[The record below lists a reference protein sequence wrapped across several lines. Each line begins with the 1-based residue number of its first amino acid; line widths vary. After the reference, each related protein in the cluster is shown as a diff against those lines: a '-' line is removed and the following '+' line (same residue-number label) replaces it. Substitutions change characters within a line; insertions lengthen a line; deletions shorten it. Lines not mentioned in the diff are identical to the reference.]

1 MKISERAIDQPLVMM
16 LLSGALFILSIAAYF
31 MLPLEAV
38 PEVEIPFALIYVD
51 YPGAAPNEIES
62 QVIKPVEEQLSQLRR
77 VDNINATAMAGRAA
91 IFVKFLSGTDME
103 ESIRDLKEKVSNAEK
118 DLPDEAEDPRVIEI
132 NFEDFPMMIL
142 NLYGDFHPNRLKD
155 IGEDLKTKLLTIPGV
170 SGVDIFGGLDREIS
184 ISFDP
189 ALLALNNISLTQA
202 AAMIKAQNIDN
213 PGGWVDIGQST
224 ILVRTLGKYSLVDD
238 IEETIVGYGESGGV
252 IRLKDVAEVRDTF
265 KEPDTYSRFNGK
277 NSLTL
282 SISKQPGYNLIDVS
296 DEIKRKIKD
305 ISAGFPAGLKYEF
318 TSDQSVDI
326 RRQINQ
332 LSTNALYGIIMVILI
347 LFLVMGFRNSLIV
360 SFAIPFSIFMA
371 FGFLFLFGYRLTG
384 ISLFALVM
392 VIGIVVDG
400 AIIMSESTYRHLEE
414 GYNRAES
421 AKMGVGEV
429 GTAIVS
435 AALTTMAAF
444 APIIFMSGVMGQFL
458 SLIPKTVIFALIGT
472 VIVDHIIV
480 PVLCSRFMKVSK
492 RASRFSGD
500 WFGLRFYRKILAW
513 SLRNRLKIIVV
524 TNLALFMGIVVVL
537 ISSFSPLKLVKVQIF
552 PKIPKP
558 RFVINFKNPPGS
570 TIEYTDRVG
579 KEIERIV
586 SETPEVDRYVTT
598 VGQTGIHNVRISQ
611 GGAFGSEV
619 GQITVDLVNASHRR
633 RDVGE
638 IIASLRKR
646 LKRFP
651 GTEINFDIIR
661 EGPPIITQ
669 VIIDVKGKDI
679 EKLSFVA
686 DKIAQFLKMM
696 SGVEEVQ
703 TAIGIKRP
711 EFKVKVNH
719 NRAALYGLTSR
730 DISTAVAAAVHGFMA
745 TKYLD
750 GDEEVEV
757 WMRLKE
763 ADGKKL
769 IDLSVIRIPT
779 SRGDLIP
786 LTNVAD
792 ISYSVGPAFISR
804 KNFERTVSVFAELEK
819 GYEPGDIKRKLNP
832 FLKGLNIPS
841 GVSIEYGGIEDE
853 TVESFRS
860 LGRAMII
867 AIFIIFIILA
877 AQFKSIKQP
886 MLILVTVPLSFI
898 GVIFG
903 LLITRVPFGLMAFF
917 GIVALAGVVVN
928 DAIVLVSYVNS
939 LREKGMDLV
948 EALKLGGKNRLR
960 PILMTTVTT
969 IAGIF
974 PLTLNLGGGAEYW
987 RPLAVSIIFGLLMAT
1002 MLTLIVV
1009 PVWYSIFEEGFLKLS
1024 RSYIRK
1030 SFKRFSDRG

>member
-360 SFAIPFSIFMA
+360 SFAIHF
-371 FGFLFLFGYRLTG
+371 
-384 ISLFALVM
+384 
-392 VIGIVVDG
+392 
-400 AIIMSESTYRHLEE
+400 
-414 GYNRAES
+414 
-421 AKMGVGEV
+421 
-429 GTAIVS
+429 
-435 AALTTMAAF
+435 
-444 APIIFMSGVMGQFL
+444 
-458 SLIPKTVIFALIGT
+458 
-472 VIVDHIIV
+472 
-480 PVLCSRFMKVSK
+480 
-492 RASRFSGD
+492 
-500 WFGLRFYRKILAW
+500 
-513 SLRNRLKIIVV
+513 
-524 TNLALFMGIVVVL
+524 
-537 ISSFSPLKLVKVQIF
+537 
-552 PKIPKP
+552 
-558 RFVINFKNPPGS
+558 
-570 TIEYTDRVG
+570 
-579 KEIERIV
+579 
-586 SETPEVDRYVTT
+586 
-598 VGQTGIHNVRISQ
+598 
-611 GGAFGSEV
+611 
-619 GQITVDLVNASHRR
+619 
-633 RDVGE
+633 
-638 IIASLRKR
+638 
-646 LKRFP
+646 
-651 GTEINFDIIR
+651 
-661 EGPPIITQ
+661 
-669 VIIDVKGKDI
+669 
-679 EKLSFVA
+679 
-686 DKIAQFLKMM
+686 
-696 SGVEEVQ
+696 
-703 TAIGIKRP
+703 
-711 EFKVKVNH
+711 
-719 NRAALYGLTSR
+719 
-730 DISTAVAAAVHGFMA
+730 
-745 TKYLD
+745 
-750 GDEEVEV
+750 
-757 WMRLKE
+757 
-763 ADGKKL
+763 
-769 IDLSVIRIPT
+769 
-779 SRGDLIP
+779 
-786 LTNVAD
+786 
-792 ISYSVGPAFISR
+792 
-804 KNFERTVSVFAELEK
+804 
-819 GYEPGDIKRKLNP
+819 
-832 FLKGLNIPS
+832 
-841 GVSIEYGGIEDE
+841 
-853 TVESFRS
+853 
-860 LGRAMII
+860 
-867 AIFIIFIILA
+867 
-877 AQFKSIKQP
+877 
-886 MLILVTVPLSFI
+886 
-898 GVIFG
+898 
-903 LLITRVPFGLMAFF
+903 
-917 GIVALAGVVVN
+917 
-928 DAIVLVSYVNS
+928 
-939 LREKGMDLV
+939 
-948 EALKLGGKNRLR
+948 
-960 PILMTTVTT
+960 
-969 IAGIF
+969 
-974 PLTLNLGGGAEYW
+974 
-987 RPLAVSIIFGLLMAT
+987 
-1002 MLTLIVV
+1002 
-1009 PVWYSIFEEGFLKLS
+1009 
-1024 RSYIRK
+1024 
-1030 SFKRFSDRG
+1030 